1 MVRDVSGNDAATL
14 LPLNPRDFLI
24 LLALSEEDRHGYG
37 LLKGIAG
44 QAQDAITLDPAN
56 LYRSIKRLIKSG
68 LVEES
73 GHRPAPEAD
82 NERRRYYAITAY
94 GRSVVTAEARRL
106 DSLMATAR
114 ARNLISN
121 SENMA

>member
-1 MVRDVSGNDAATL
+1 MVADASASAAAL

-37 LLKGIAG
+37 LLKEIGG
-44 QAQDAITLDPAN
+44 QAHDAIALDPAN
-56 LYRSIKRLIKSG
+56 LYRSIKRLIRSG

-73 GHRPAPEAD
+73 GQRPAPEAD
-82 NERRRYYAITAY
+82 NERRRYYSITAY
-94 GRSVVTAEARRL
+94 GRGVVTAEARRL

-121 SENMA
+121 SEKMA